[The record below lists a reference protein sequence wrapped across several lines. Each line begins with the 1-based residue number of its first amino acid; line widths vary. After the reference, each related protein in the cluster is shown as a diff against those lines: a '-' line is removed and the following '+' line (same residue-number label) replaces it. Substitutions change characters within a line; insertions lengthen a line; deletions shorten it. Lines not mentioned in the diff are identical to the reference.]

1 MHLFCEIHIKD
12 NIMKKFTDFS
22 IEKQDQVEII
32 NRLFGTRIDDVQIN
46 GFVQANSIDEFD
58 QYSEVL
64 LKIYEKSKMA
74 LAFTITS

>member
-1 MHLFCEIHIKD
+1 
-12 NIMKKFTDFS
+12 MKKFTDFS